1 MPRNMSV
8 ICCCVT
14 CTALQGEPRP
24 CTQICAC
31 VLHTW
36 MSVLSLLE
44 RSSACARVWRMTSL
58 LCARNRSF
66 RDISFLESCHKTTH
80 PLLRLLS
87 SSCHI
92 GCSCRDCTEINS
104 AVGMITLPPFSIS
117 PPLPSPPSPA
127 HENNA
132 HCLPMAVNSIG
143 GSLFSFYGGHHQRER
158 MKEFLVVSIAVWTAR
173 PSSTE
178 WSSTHT
184 PHTHHTHT
192 THTTHTPHTIHTPH
206 TTHTHLH

>member
-44 RSSACARVWRMTSL
+44 RSSACAHVWRMTSL

-66 RDISFLESCHKTTH
+66 RDIAFLESCHKTTH

-87 SSCHI
+87 SCCHM
-92 GCSCRDCTEINS
+92 GCSCRECTEMHLRGGGCR
-104 AVGMITLPPFSIS
+104 ATLCSVEMLGGRRCGDKQCWGHVLGSMYHPPSFIHLPS
-117 PPLPSPPSPA
+117 PPLPSQ
-127 HENNA
+127 
-132 HCLPMAVNSIG
+132 PMRTMPTVCRW
-143 GSLFSFYGGHHQRER
+143 Q
-158 MKEFLVVSIAVWTAR
+158 
-173 PSSTE
+173 
-178 WSSTHT
+178 
-184 PHTHHTHT
+184 
-192 THTTHTPHTIHTPH
+192 
-206 TTHTHLH
+206 